1 MSVSHDKKPPFMAS
15 CMLPFPVNRMKSNTI
30 DLSKNIYSVSDS
42 RDRTMRELT
51 THHFVKGSNVTRES
65 HYKIAMIEIL

>member
-1 MSVSHDKKPPFMAS
+1 
-15 CMLPFPVNRMKSNTI
+15 MKSNTI

-42 RDRTMRELT
+42 KERTMRELT
-51 THHFVKGSNVTRES
+51 THHFVKGSNVKRES

>member
-1 MSVSHDKKPPFMAS
+1 
-15 CMLPFPVNRMKSNTI
+15 MKSNTI

-51 THHFVKGSNVTRES
+51 THHFAKGSNVTRES